1 VSDRRAQAAATLARL
16 GLDADA
22 LAAGTAA
29 APDVAARLAGTDGRT
44 IAAALADLVT
54 PAVARLLVELEPAV
68 TDRAVRKEIRR
79 TLYRLRQRGVAVP
92 EPTPPPVAPSS
103 APAGDVEG
111 FVSAFDARGDR
122 VVWIVRA
129 QPTGGALLVA
139 ATMNEPAGLRD
150 VHAGEASR
158 KQIRAVRQRMEAE
171 AKIRMVAADWRVLDA
186 LLVEAHERAGDGGAE
201 RDWLRLRPRLTTDPP
216 RPPAEPV
223 SRRAVAPTPEEAPAL
238 VAGSA
243 ALVAEPELRGW
254 YPTPEAS
261 SPFVDEIRTVRESP
275 IVLSRMAQ
283 EERVREVLRRAAATL
298 FPPVVLARR
307 LDGTAYVFAETGR
320 TAAARQALAVASA
333 IRARPAEALEVPLV
347 ATLVERAVGTLL
359 AETTAREE
367 EARRGSLV
375 VTPGEALRDRAS
387 SRPGRTRG

>member
-1 VSDRRAQAAATLARL
+1 
-16 GLDADA
+16 
-22 LAAGTAA
+22 
-29 APDVAARLAGTDGRT
+29 
-44 IAAALADLVT
+44 
-54 PAVARLLVELEPAV
+54 
-68 TDRAVRKEIRR
+68 
-79 TLYRLRQRGVAVP
+79 
-92 EPTPPPVAPSS
+92 
-103 APAGDVEG
+103 
-111 FVSAFDARGDR
+111 
-122 VVWIVRA
+122 
-129 QPTGGALLVA
+129 
-139 ATMNEPAGLRD
+139 
-150 VHAGEASR
+150 
-158 KQIRAVRQRMEAE
+158 
-171 AKIRMVAADWRVLDA
+171 
-186 LLVEAHERAGDGGAE
+186 
-201 RDWLRLRPRLTTDPP
+201 
-216 RPPAEPV
+216 
-223 SRRAVAPTPEEAPAL
+223 
-238 VAGSA
+238 
-243 ALVAEPELRGW
+243 VAEPELRGW

-283 EERVREVLRRAAATL
+283 EERVREVLRRAATTL

-367 EARRGSLV
+367 EVRRGSLV

>member
-22 LAAGTAA
+22 LASGTAA
-29 APDVAARLAGTDGRT
+29 PTDVAARLAGPDGRT
-44 IAAALADLVT
+44 IVAALADLAT
-54 PAVARLLVELEPAV
+54 PAVARLLVDLEPAV
-68 TDRAVRKEIRR
+68 TDRAVRKELRR
-79 TLYRLRQRGVAVP
+79 TLYRLRQRGVPVP
-92 EPTPPPVAPSS
+92 EPAPPPVAPPS

-122 VVWIVRA
+122 VIWVVRA

-139 ATMNEPAGLRD
+139 ATLNEPAGLRD
-150 VHAGEASR
+150 VHAGEVSR
-158 KQIRAVRQRMEAE
+158 KQIRTVRQRMEAE
-171 AKIRMVAADWRVLDA
+171 ARIRLVAADWRILDA
-186 LLVEAHERAGDGGAE
+186 LLVEAHERAGGGAAE

-223 SRRAVAPTPEEAPAL
+223 SRRAAPPTPEEAPEL

-243 ALVAEPELRGW
+243 AILAEPELRGW
-254 YPTPEAS
+254 YPTPEAA
-261 SPFVDEIRTVRESP
+261 SPFVEEIRTVRESP

-283 EERVREVLRRAAATL
+283 EERVREVLRRAATAL

-307 LDGTAYVFAETGR
+307 LEGTAYVFAETGR
-320 TAAARQALAVASA
+320 IAAARQALAVAAA
-333 IRARPAEALEVPLV
+333 IRARPAEALDVPLV
-347 ATLVERAVGTLL
+347 ATLVERGVGTLL

-367 EARRGSLV
+367 ETRRGSLV
-375 VTPGEALRDRAS
+375 MTPGEALRDRSS
-387 SRPGRTRG
+387 SRPGRTRA

>member
-1 VSDRRAQAAATLARL
+1 VSDRRAHAAATLARL
-16 GLDADA
+16 GLDAEA
-22 LAAGTAA
+22 LAGGTAA
-29 APDVAARLAGTDGRT
+29 PSDVAARLAGADGV
-44 IAAALADLVT
+44 AVVAALADLAT
-54 PAVARLLVELEPAV
+54 PAVARLLVEIEAAV
-68 TDRAVRKEIRR
+68 TDRAVRKEMRR

-92 EPTPPPVAPSS
+92 EPARTPVAPPS

-139 ATMNEPAGLRD
+139 ATLNEPAGLRD

-171 AKIRMVAADWRVLDA
+171 AGIRLVAADWRVIDA
-186 LLVEAHERAGDGGAE
+186 LLVEAHERAGGGATE

-223 SRRAVAPTPEEAPAL
+223 SRRAAAPTPDETPAL

-254 YPTPEAS
+254 YPTPEAA
-261 SPFVDEIRTVRESP
+261 SPFVSEIRTVRESP

-283 EERVREVLRRAAATL
+283 EERVREVLRRAATAL

-307 LDGTAYVFAETGR
+307 LEGTAYVLAETGR

-333 IRARPAEALEVPLV
+333 IRARPADALDIPLV
-347 ATLVERAVGTLL
+347 ATLVERAVGALL
-359 AETTAREE
+359 AETTARDE

-375 VTPGEALRDRAS
+375 VTPGEVLRDRSS
-387 SRPGRTRG
+387 SRPGRTRA

>member
-1 VSDRRAQAAATLARL
+1 VSDRRAEAAAALARL
-16 GLDADA
+16 GLDPDA
-22 LAAGTAA
+22 LAAGDA
-29 APDVAARLAGTDGRT
+29 APADVAGRLIGPDGRT
-44 IAAALADLVT
+44 IAAALADLAT
-54 PAVARLLVELEPAV
+54 PAVARLLVEVEPAV
-68 TDRAVRKEIRR
+68 TDRAVRKELRR

-92 EPTPPPVAPSS
+92 EPAPPPVAPPS
-103 APAGDVEG
+103 APGGDIEG

-139 ATMNEPAGLRD
+139 ATLNEPAGLRD

-171 AKIRMVAADWRVLDA
+171 AGIRLVAAEWRVLDA
-186 LLVEAHERAGDGGAE
+186 LLVEAHERAGGGATE

-216 RPPAEPV
+216 RAPAEPA
-223 SRRAVAPTPEEAPAL
+223 SRRAAAPTSEEAPAL
-238 VAGSA
+238 VAASA
-243 ALVAEPELRGW
+243 ALLAEPELRGW
-254 YPTPEAS
+254 YPTPEAAA
-261 SPFVDEIRTVRESP
+261 PFVDEIRTVRESP

-283 EERVREVLRRAAATL
+283 EERVREVLRRAATAL

-307 LDGTAYVFAETGR
+307 LEGTAYVLAETGR
-320 TAAARQALAVASA
+320 IAPARHALAVASA

-375 VTPGEALRDRAS
+375 VTPGEALRDRS
-387 SRPGRTRG
+387 STRPGRTRG

>member
-1 VSDRRAQAAATLARL
+1 MSDRRAQAAAILARF

-22 LAAGTAA
+22 LAAGTVAP
-29 APDVAARLAGTDGRT
+29 PDVAPRLAGTDGRS
-44 IAAALADLVT
+44 IVAALADLAT
-54 PAVARLLVELEPAV
+54 PAVARLLVDVEPGV
-68 TDRAVRKEIRR
+68 TDRAVRKELRR

-92 EPTPPPVAPSS
+92 EPAPPPVAPPSL
-103 APAGDVEG
+103 PADDVEG

-139 ATMNEPAGLRD
+139 ATLNEPAGLRD

-158 KQIRAVRQRMEAE
+158 KQIRAIRQRMEAE
-171 AKIRMVAADWRVLDA
+171 AGIRMVAADWRILDA
-186 LLVEAHERAGDGGAE
+186 LLVEAHERAGGGAAE
-201 RDWLRLRPRLTTDPP
+201 RDWLRLRPRLTTDPA

-223 SRRAVAPTPEEAPAL
+223 SRRAAAPTTEEAPAL

-243 ALVAEPELRGW
+243 ALLTEPELRGW
-254 YPTPEAS
+254 HPTPEAAG
-261 SPFVDEIRTVRESP
+261 PFVEEIRSVRESP

-283 EERVREVLRRAAATL
+283 EERVREVLRRAATTL
-298 FPPVVLARR
+298 FPPAALARR
-307 LDGTAYVFAETGR
+307 LEGTAYVLAETGR
-320 TAAARQALAVASA
+320 SAAARQALAVAAA
-333 IRARPAEALEVPLV
+333 IRTRPAEALDVPLV
-347 ATLVERAVGTLL
+347 AMLVERAVGTLL
-359 AETTAREE
+359 AESTAREE

-387 SRPGRTRG
+387 SRPGRTRA